1 MARNW
6 DWLKTWEAL
15 LMAILL
21 IVVII
26 NTQLSSNYLNI
37 DNLVNVF
44 HLFIEKIIVVLF
56 MTLIIINGEIDLSV
70 GSVMGLSAGTFAY
83 LFREGYSAEVAVL
96 VALSAGLLCGLVNGI
111 WVSVIGL
118 PSLAVTLA
126 GLIGY
131 RGLARVLLEDQ
142 SIRDFPDWFN
152 QFGQDNLIGPFPGA
166 LIIFAILFVIVGI
179 VLHYSAFGRYVYIIG
194 NNKEAALYSGIKVRR
209 VKMTLFV
216 CSSLA
221 AAMAGVLYAARLGA
235 VRGDSGEGFELDII
249 TMVLLGGVSI
259 FGGKG
264 TLVGVGLSILVVLN
278 IRNGM
283 SLGDL
288 SGDIQTSVI
297 GSLLILS
304 VLVPNL
310 AQQAQEYWARRQ
322 LVLEEKKTGKE
333 ELQQTA

>member
-1 MARNW
+1 
-6 DWLKTWEAL
+6 
-15 LMAILL
+15 
-21 IVVII
+21 
-26 NTQLSSNYLNI
+26 
-37 DNLVNVF
+37 
-44 HLFIEKIIVVLF
+44 
-56 MTLIIINGEIDLSV
+56 
-70 GSVMGLSAGTFAY
+70 
-83 LFREGYSAEVAVL
+83 
-96 VALSAGLLCGLVNGI
+96 
-111 WVSVIGL
+111 
-118 PSLAVTLA
+118 
-126 GLIGY
+126 
-131 RGLARVLLEDQ
+131 
-142 SIRDFPDWFN
+142 
-152 QFGQDNLIGPFPGA
+152 LIGPFPGA